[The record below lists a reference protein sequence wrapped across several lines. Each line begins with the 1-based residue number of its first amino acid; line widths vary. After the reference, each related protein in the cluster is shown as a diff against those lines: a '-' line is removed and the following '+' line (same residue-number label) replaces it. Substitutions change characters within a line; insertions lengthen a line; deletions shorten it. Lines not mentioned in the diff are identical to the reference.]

1 MAAFVWVFFHRP
13 NKENSM
19 VHLFFHLSQS
29 NKHSFQKQDFL
40 EFLISPLNLYFHFPT
55 PLSFSAFPTVFLV
68 PPKSADKIQFYQ
80 LFEELLLLYSNL
92 KFPCLNNGIL
102 LLVFQP
108 KLPLS
113 FDH

>member
-40 EFLISPLNLYFHFPT
+40 EFLIFPLFTPHHKIGLIWYNYFNEI
-55 PLSFSAFPTVFLV
+55 
-68 PPKSADKIQFYQ
+68 KEI
-80 LFEELLLLYSNL
+80 
-92 KFPCLNNGIL
+92 G
-102 LLVFQP
+102 
-108 KLPLS
+108 
-113 FDH
+113 